1 MSDRFLESHLHPMS
15 SLSAAEP
22 CCRALYDFEPENDGE
37 LGFREGDVIR
47 LLSRIDENWLEG
59 SLGSRS
65 GYFPVNY
72 VEVTVPLPN

>member
-1 MSDRFLESHLHPMS
+1 MPDLFLESHLRALSP
-15 SLSAAEP
+15 LSAAEP

-47 LLSRIDENWLEG
+47 LLSRIDENWMEG
-59 SLGSRS
+59 SLGGRS
-65 GYFPVNY
+65 GYFPFNY

>member
-1 MSDRFLESHLHPMS
+1 MSDVFPESHLHLMS
-15 SLSAAEP
+15 LLSTAEP

-72 VEVTVPLPN
+72 VEVTVPLQN